1 MACLK
6 KYWTLLRIKIALS
19 YFFPMALGFAIA
31 ADANPHIAWWKVP
44 VGFLAFFCAWFFAS
58 TLNFYA
64 DVEADRE
71 FAGKFKDMD
80 LSQQPFVT
88 GQMGKAETWV
98 AFAVSAAACV
108 GLSFAV
114 GYRFAIFAIG
124 FLVVIGVLYS
134 HPWFRLKARP
144 VTDILCNVTGMGFSL
159 LAGLALG
166 GSAIPPVAFL
176 VWGGLFITVMY
187 IPTVVNDVPFDEAAG
202 LKTSGVYFG
211 ASRLLYAM
219 VPIVIAMIPVG
230 VLVVLNASAAWE
242 YRWIAALGTPLSMAG
257 TAVIFYLWHPPHIDL
272 NPDVVLYPMDLA
284 IVALIVYGAIRL
296 A

>member
-1 MACLK
+1 MACLR

-80 LSQQPFVT
+80 LSKQPFVT
-88 GQMGKAETWV
+88 GQMGKVETWV
-98 AFAVSAAACV
+98 AFAVSAAGCV
-108 GLSFAV
+108 GLSLAV
-114 GYRFAIFAIG
+114 GYRFAIFTIG
-124 FLVVIGVLYS
+124 FMVVIGVLYS

-144 VTDILCNVTGMGFSL
+144 VTDILCNIIGMGFSL

-166 GSAIPPVAFL
+166 GSALPPVWFL
-176 VWGGLFITVMY
+176 VWGGLFIAVMY
-187 IPTVVNDVPFDEAAG
+187 IPTVVTDVPFDGAAG

-211 ASRLLYAM
+211 ASRLLHAM
-219 VPIVIAMIPVG
+219 VPLVVAMIPVG
-230 VLVVLNASAAWE
+230 VLVILNTSAAWE
-242 YRWIAALGTPLSMAG
+242 YRWIAALGTPLSIAG
-257 TAVIFYLWHPPHIDL
+257 TAVIFYLWEPPHIDL
-272 NPDVVLYPMDLA
+272 NPDVVLLPMDLA
-284 IVALIVYGAIRL
+284 IVALIVYGAVKMF
-296 A
+296 

>member
-1 MACLK
+1 MARLR

-19 YFFPMALGFAIA
+19 YFFPMALGFAVA
-31 ADANPHIAWWKVP
+31 ADANPSIAWWKVP
-44 VGFLAFFCAWFFAS
+44 VGFGAFFCAWFFAS

-80 LSQQPFVT
+80 LSKQPFVT
-88 GQMGKAETWV
+88 GEMGKLETWL
-98 AFAVSAAACV
+98 AFGLSAAGCV
-108 GLSFAV
+108 GLSLAL
-114 GYRFAIFAIG
+114 GYRFAIFNIG
-124 FLVVIGVLYS
+124 FMLVIGVLYS

-159 LAGLALG
+159 LAGLSLG
-166 GSAIPPVAFL
+166 GSGLPPVAFL
-176 VWGGLFITVMY
+176 VWGGLFIAVMY
-187 IPTVVNDVPFDEAAG
+187 IPTVVNDVPFDGAAG
-202 LKTSGVYFG
+202 LKTSGVCFG
-211 ASRLLYAM
+211 ASRLLYFMA
-219 VPIVIAMIPVG
+219 PLALAMIPVG
-230 VLVVLNASAAWE
+230 ILVVLNASAAWE
-242 YRWIAALGTPLSMAG
+242 YRWIAALGTPLTIAG

-284 IVALIVYGAIRL
+284 IVALIVYGAVRL

>member
-1 MACLK
+1 MARLR

-19 YFFPMALGFAIA
+19 YFFPMALGFAVA
-31 ADANPHIAWWKVP
+31 ADANPNIAWWKVP
-44 VGFLAFFCAWFFAS
+44 LGFLAFFCAWFFAS

-71 FAGKFKDMD
+71 FDGKFKDMD
-80 LSQQPFVT
+80 LSKQPFVT
-88 GQMGKAETWV
+88 GEMGKVETWL
-98 AFAVSAAACV
+98 AFGLAAAGCV
-108 GLSFAV
+108 GLSLAV
-114 GYRFAIFAIG
+114 GYRFAIFNIG
-124 FLVVIGVLYS
+124 FMLVIGVLYS
-134 HPWFRLKARP
+134 HPWVRLKARP

-166 GSAIPPVAFL
+166 GSGLPPVAFL

-202 LKTSGVYFG
+202 LKTSGVFFG
-211 ASRLLYAM
+211 ASRLLYFM
-219 VPIVIAMIPVG
+219 VPLALVMIPVG

-242 YRWIAALGTPLSMAG
+242 YRWIAALGTPLTMAG
-257 TAVIFYLWHPPHIDL
+257 TAVIFYLWHPPHIEL

-284 IVALIVYGAIRL
+284 IVALIVYGVVKIV
-296 A
+296 